1 MREIALK
8 VICGAGNE
16 DKEEVKRISFIYTLA
31 GATLLDVSANPDVV
45 RASVKGINLA
55 NNLDQ
60 NLILDNIMSHLLL

>member
-1 MREIALK
+1 MSKRFDLLKKKLTERNCFK

-55 NNLDQ
+55 
-60 NLILDNIMSHLLL
+60 MT